1 MWWAKR
7 AGQWRAWSGEQAY
20 GQISAVA
27 AGLRAMELNPGD
39 RVGLLSESRPEWM
52 VADLGCLAAGIA
64 DVPIYPTLTGPQ
76 AAELLRDSGARGL
89 FVSGAA
95 QREKIEAQWPSLP
108 RLEWICTFDA
118 AEAGERRLGW
128 ERFTGA
134 DGGPGPGFKAALGS
148 TRPEQLA
155 TLIYTSGTTGRAKG
169 VMLTHANLA
178 ANLNA
183 VCPGLDLRPERRLSL
198 LPLSHIT
205 ERMLGYADLALE
217 LTTYFAESIEKV
229 AENIQEVRPHSL
241 VAVPRVYEKIA
252 AKVKTEVAAKGKLA
266 GKIFAWALAV
276 GRRLG
281 PFRLAGWPAS
291 AAAPRPPLALRLRAA
306 IADRLVYA
314 QLRRRMGG
322 EMMTC
327 IAGGAPLGA
336 ELAELLLEL
345 GLVVDEGYG
354 LTETSPVI
362 AVNLP
367 GARKIGS
374 VGKPLANLQLR
385 FAADG
390 ELLVRG
396 PSVFHQYYEMPAE
409 TAAAFD
415 QDPGGNWFHTGDIG
429 FLDAEGFLFITDRKK
444 DLLKTAGG
452 KFIAPQ
458 PIEAKL
464 KASPYIAEAVL
475 VGDRKPYIAA
485 LLVPE
490 FARLESEARRL
501 GLAPGRDWS
510 TPSELCHLPP
520 LYALIAK
527 AVGEVNAGLARF
539 ETVKRFTLLP
549 AEFTIASGEV
559 TPTIKVRRR
568 AVEEKYAAE
577 IEEMY
582 RQERDAGPGIA
593 PPEAPART
601 AGRRGEGA

>member
-1 MWWAKR
+1 M
-7 AGQWRAWSGEQAY
+7 
-20 GQISAVA
+20 
-27 AGLRAMELNPGD
+27 
-39 RVGLLSESRPEWM
+39 
-52 VADLGCLAAGIA
+52 ADLGCLAAGVA

-89 FVSGAA
+89 FVSDAA
-95 QREKIEAQWPSLP
+95 QREKIETQWPYLP
-108 RLEWICTFDA
+108 HLEWICAFA
-118 AEAGERRLGW
+118 AAGSGERRRAW
-128 ERFTGA
+128 EDFTGA
-134 DGGPGPGFKAALGS
+134 DGGDTAAFAAALAATPPG
-148 TRPEQLA
+148 QLA

-169 VMLTHANLA
+169 VMLTHGNLA

-183 VCPGLDLRPERRLSL
+183 VCPGLDLRPQRRLSL

-217 LTTYFAESIEKV
+217 LETYFAESIEKV
-229 AENIQEVRPHSL
+229 AENIQEVHPHSI

-252 AKVKTEVAAKGKLA
+252 AKVKAEAAAKGRLA
-266 GKIFAWALAV
+266 ERLFAWSVAT

-281 PFRLAGWPAS
+281 PYRLAGWPADP
-291 AAAPRPPLALRLRAA
+291 AARQPPLGLQLKAVV
-306 IADRLVYA
+306 ADRLVYA

-322 EMMTC
+322 ALITC

-336 ELAELLLEL
+336 ELGGFLLAL

-362 AVNLP
+362 ALNVP
-367 GARKIGS
+367 GARKMGS
-374 VGKPLANLQLR
+374 VGKPLANLELR

-396 PSVFHQYYEMPAE
+396 PSVFHGYYEMPAE

-415 QDPGGNWFHTGDIG
+415 REPGGDWFHTGDIG

-464 KASPYIAEAVL
+464 KDSPYIAEAVL
-475 VGDRKPYIAA
+475 VGDRRPYIAA
-485 LLVPE
+485 LLVPN
-490 FARLESEARRL
+490 FARLETEAGQM
-501 GLAPGRDWS
+501 GLAPGRDWT
-510 TPSELCHLPP
+510 TPAELCHVPA
-520 LYALIAK
+520 LYGRVAE
-527 AVGEVNAGLARF
+527 AVAGVNAGLARF
-539 ETVKRFTLLP
+539 ETIKRFVLLP
-549 AEFTIASGEV
+549 AEFTIASGEI

-577 IEEMY
+577 IEAMY
-582 RQERDAGPGIA
+582 QRERNEEPRAGAAGLGA
-593 PPEAPART
+593 GVER
-601 AGRRGEGA
+601 AGR